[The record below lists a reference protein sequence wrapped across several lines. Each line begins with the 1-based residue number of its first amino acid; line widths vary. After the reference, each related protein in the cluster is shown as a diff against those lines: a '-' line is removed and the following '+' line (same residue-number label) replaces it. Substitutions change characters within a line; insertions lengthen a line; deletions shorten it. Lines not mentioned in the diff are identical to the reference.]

1 MDIKLDPA
9 TLGIIGD
16 AYAATGDTVNAE
28 DYFRTMEVAVAG
40 QPGAYHRAW
49 SLFLLDHN
57 LRVGEVLDNV
67 TKELETRRDIYGY
80 DLYALAL
87 FKAGQQ
93 TKARDAIAKALST
106 GSRDPLILAHARMIN
121 AQ

>member
-1 MDIKLDPA
+1 MNVKLDPT

-16 AYAATGDTVNAE
+16 AYAATGDTITAE
-28 DYFRTMEVAVAG
+28 DYFKTMEVAVAG

-57 LRVGEVLDNV
+57 RRVKEVLANV
-67 TKELETRRDIYGY
+67 TAELESRRDIYGY

-87 FKAGQQ
+87 YKSGERM
-93 TKARDAIAKALST
+93 KAREAIAKALAT
-106 GSRDPLILAHARMIN
+106 GSRDPLILAHARLIN
-121 AQ
+121 AE